1 MTVRH
6 PLAALVFALVLAPA
20 ASAQSPATSAPPAL
34 MDQMT
39 GHWVLT
45 GTIGK
50 AQTTHDVDVDWVLNR
65 QYIRIHEVSR
75 EKDVSGRI
83 AYEAWIYLVWD
94 AKKREY
100 AVMWLDNTA
109 ATNFAPE
116 GVGHA
121 TPDGDR
127 IPIVWKDADGS
138 GIRTTFAFD
147 RAKDVWSWTIDNV
160 NTAGAASPFARV
172 TLTRKP

>member
-1 MTVRH
+1 MSLRR
-6 PLAALVFALVLAPA
+6 LFAALVIALVAAPT
-20 ASAQSPATSAPPAL
+20 ASAQSPATTAPPAL
-34 MDQMT
+34 MDEMT
-39 GHWVLT
+39 GHWVMT

-50 AQTTHDVDVDWVLNR
+50 AQVTHDVDVDWVLNR
-65 QYIRIHEVSR
+65 QYIRIHEMSR
-75 EKDVSGRI
+75 DAAPRGETG
-83 AYEAWIYLVWD
+83 YEAWIYLVWD
-94 AKKREY
+94 AKHREY

-127 IPIVWKDADGS
+127 IPIVWKDADGG

-147 RAKDVWSWTIDNV
+147 RAKDVWAWTIDNV
-160 NTAGAASPFARV
+160 NKAGASSSFARV
-172 TLTRKP
+172 TLARKP